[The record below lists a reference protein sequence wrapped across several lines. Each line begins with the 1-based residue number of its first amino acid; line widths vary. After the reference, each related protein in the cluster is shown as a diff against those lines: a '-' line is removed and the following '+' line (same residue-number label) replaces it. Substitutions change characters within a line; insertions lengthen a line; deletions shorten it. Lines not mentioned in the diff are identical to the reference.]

1 MCGRWQDLL
10 DPRDPPPGFAAGV
23 LAYTSGLLGAPLAPP
38 ACLAQQGPLLARA
51 LASSLA
57 RALASSCRA
66 SLSISLPLASSCRAL
81 ACSALA
87 YHRLRRRFQVLHRE
101 GPIAYVRTGL
111 CTKFVGRRGKEK
123 GRTDT
128 GGGACWP
135 SRCSDHDDGVG
146 LRRCGPAEHRISGRL
161 RPGYAGPIPR
171 WSVPSDPSRTVTQMV
186 GP

>member
-1 MCGRWQDLL
+1 MVGRDFKQSGRVRALARL
-10 DPRDPPPGFAAGV
+10 ARPAGPSAGFRRRGPCLHQRAARG
-23 LAYTSGLLGAPLAPP
+23 P
-38 ACLAQQGPLLARA
+38 ACPAGLPCTARA
-51 LASSLA
+51 LASKGLASSLA
-57 RALASSCRA
+57 RA
-66 SLSISLPLASSCRAL
+66 LASSCRAL

-111 CTKFVGRRGKEK
+111 CTKFVSRRGKEK
-123 GRTDT
+123 GKIDT